1 MTQTNEPLK
10 PGWIARSVAWLAVV
24 IVIAVLAASA
34 LIASR
39 VWIAAAAVIGIV
51 GAWLLVRFIKL
62 ISHRPALRTV
72 AVLTLIAGSLAL
84 AVIWLPTYYYLVRP
98 QHIVTVPYHATG
110 QLDGNQ
116 VNLQEEILIDESASK
131 ELNRLISS
139 PPGSTGAGPI
149 APPGWTTG
157 PTVDGYPT
165 FTRTRTFTPTNEY
178 LATSNVTI
186 PINLGSIGGDFVV
199 FAVRDGSSVELTSDK
214 GALAAAYP
222 AVTNRSNDPRQE
234 HGEVITIKVDR
245 SIADI
250 SLAILKPGLRFPG
263 GPEVYEAATWG
274 PLPWLVGLVFGLVTA
289 FLKDKLKELLGLI
302 ARRAMRKP
310 KGTPKEPNPPVAST
324 PAA

>member
-1 MTQTNEPLK
+1 MQMTQTNEPLK

-139 PPGSTGAGPI
+139 PAGSTDAGPI
-149 APPGWTTG
+149 TPPGWTTG
-157 PTVDGYPT
+157 PTVDGLPHVHANAHVH
-165 FTRTRTFTPTNEY
+165 TNER
-178 LATSNVTI
+178 V
-186 PINLGSIGGDFVV
+186 
-199 FAVRDGSSVELTSDK
+199 
-214 GALAAAYP
+214 
-222 AVTNRSNDPRQE
+222 PRY
-234 HGEVITIKVDR
+234 V
-245 SIADI
+245 
-250 SLAILKPGLRFPG
+250 
-263 GPEVYEAATWG
+263 
-274 PLPWLVGLVFGLVTA
+274 
-289 FLKDKLKELLGLI
+289 
-302 ARRAMRKP
+302 
-310 KGTPKEPNPPVAST
+310 
-324 PAA
+324 